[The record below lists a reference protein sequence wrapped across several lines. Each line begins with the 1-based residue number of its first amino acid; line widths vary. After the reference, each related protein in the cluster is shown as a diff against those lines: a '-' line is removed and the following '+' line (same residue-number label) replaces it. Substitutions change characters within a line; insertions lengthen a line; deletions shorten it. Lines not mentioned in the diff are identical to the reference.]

1 MEQKLSKKVL
11 HICIN
16 AVILV
21 AIFFGVGMSIL
32 KYHVEGETNLPFNI
46 SKIAIISN
54 TEGKDQEGTNKW
66 NLSLNQNNDIYI
78 YMEKNN
84 EYKKVEVIE
93 SVTLENFKIINDSNI
108 GEKNIYRPKSTGT
121 SILKN
126 KEEYKVEKLEYIG
139 DLESDIRNLKI
150 SNQGGIILFRYSLD
164 NIGTYASDTDEEIK
178 FDELLKKTNIKMDDL
193 KSKIS
198 FDIIIKLKSGKSFK
212 ANIEL
217 DTPSG
222 DIVEEGTSNIEITDL
237 NNIVFKR
244 IEN

>member
-16 AVILV
+16 AVIFV

-78 YMEKNN
+78 YIEKNS

-93 SVTLENFKIINDSNI
+93 SVMLENFKIINDSNI

-164 NIGTYASDTDEEIK
+164 NIGTYASDADEEIK
-178 FDELLKKTNIKMDDL
+178 FDELLKKTNLKIDDL